1 MKTDLKSTIAARVDA
16 LDWPAIAAAIAA
28 WGYARTPPLLGAAE
42 CRELIALY
50 PDDRRFRSRIEM
62 ARYRF
67 GEGEYG
73 YFAEPLPA
81 LVAEMRAALYA
92 HLAPIANRMMA
103 DIGRPARYPATLADY
118 RRVCHAAGQTKP
130 TPLLLRYGA
139 GGYNCLHR
147 DLYGELAFPLQAT
160 AMLSR
165 REVDYRGGEF
175 LLVENRPRQQA
186 RGSAIAAEQGE
197 LLIFPVNER
206 PIAGKHGPRRA
217 TMRHGVSPIL
227 GGERYAL
234 GVIFHDAA

>member
-1 MKTDLKSTIAARVDA
+1 MKINLKSAIEARVDA
-16 LDWPAIAAAIAA
+16 LDWPAIEAAIAA
-28 WGYARTPPLLGAAE
+28 EGHARTPPLLGAGE

-50 PDDRRFRSRIEM
+50 PEDRRFRRRIEM

-67 GEGEYG
+67 GEGDYG

-81 LVAEMRAALYA
+81 VVAELRAALYT

-103 DIGRPARYPATLADY
+103 EIGRPAHYPASLAGY
-118 RRVCHAAGQTKP
+118 RRLCHAAGQTRP

-147 DLYGELAFPLQAT
+147 DLYGELLFPLQVT

-165 REVDYRGGEF
+165 RGVDYQGGEF

-186 RGSAIAAEQGE
+186 RGEAIAAELGE

-206 PIAGKHGPRRA
+206 PVAGKRGTLRA
-217 TMRHGVSPIL
+217 AMRHGVSRIRT
-227 GGERYAL
+227 GERYAL